1 MSAAA
6 PAADPVAERR
16 ELTEAV
22 LGSLM
27 LAFDGLELP
36 ADVAGRLATAP
47 AAGVTLFRFSNV
59 ADPGQIRSLTAAIQA
74 AAARGHGTAPKL
86 PLLIA
91 ADQEGGQLIGLGEGT
106 TPFAGNM
113 ALGAIGDPV
122 LTERVWRAMG
132 LELRALGVTVDYG
145 PLCDLA
151 TNPANPAIGIRS
163 FGDDPGAVGELVA
176 AAVRGLQS
184 AGVAAALKHFPGIG
198 DVAADSHHEL
208 PQLPAD
214 REALDAR
221 ELVPFRAGIAA
232 GARLVMSAHLA
243 VPALTGDS
251 ELPSTLAPAVMDGLL
266 RGELGF
272 DGVSITDALDMRAL
286 AQGSNQVLDILAA
299 LRAGVDLLLTAPD
312 PEARA
317 RIEPGLRHAAAR
329 GLIDTPA
336 AQASAVRV
344 RDLREWLA
352 GFDQPE
358 LAVVGSAAH
367 AALASELA
375 ARALTLVRDDDGLLP
390 LALQPSDRIAAI
402 MPTPTDQTPADTS
415 STVAPGLAAALR
427 VHHPAVDEI
436 VVDHAP
442 PADQIAAIRER
453 VRDHALIVVGTTAAL
468 AERGQAALVEAL
480 LAVGPPVVTVALRTP
495 FDLAA
500 YPLSRVHASS
510 YGLLPPSLEALGA
523 ALFGRVGF
531 PGRLPAAIPGLHP
544 TGHGLVR

>member
-1 MSAAA
+1 M
-6 PAADPVAERR
+6 AENHAV
-16 ELTEAV
+16 TDTV

-27 LAFDGLELP
+27 LAFDGLGVP
-36 ADVAGRLATAP
+36 AAIAERLAEAP

-59 ADPGQIRSLTAAIQA
+59 RDPGQIRSLTAAIQA
-74 AAARGHGTAPKL
+74 AAGHRPSAGSDAPL
-86 PLLIA
+86 IIA

-113 ALGAIGDPV
+113 ALGAAGDPN

-145 PLCDLA
+145 PVCDLA

-163 FGDDPGAVGELVA
+163 FGDDPAAVGEHVG

-184 AGVAAALKHFPGIG
+184 AGVAAGLKHFPGIG

-208 PQLPAD
+208 PRLDAD
-214 REALDAR
+214 RAALEAR

-232 GARLVMSAHLA
+232 GARIVMSAHLA
-243 VPALTGDS
+243 VPSLTGDP
-251 ELPSTLAPAVMDGLL
+251 ELPSTLSKAVMNRLL
-266 RGELGF
+266 REELGF

-286 AQGSNQVLDILAA
+286 AQGPNQVLDVLAA

-317 RIEPGLRHAAAR
+317 RIESGLRHAAKR
-329 GLIDTPA
+329 GLVDPGA
-336 AQASAVRV
+336 ARSSAGRV
-344 RDLREWLA
+344 LALRQWLA

-367 AALASELA
+367 AGLAIELA
-375 ARALTLVRDDDGLLP
+375 ARALTLVRDDDMLLP
-390 LALQPSDRIAAI
+390 LDLQPTDRIAAI
-402 MPTPTDQTPADTS
+402 MPLPTDQTPADTS

-427 VHHPAVDEI
+427 AHHQAVDEI
-436 VVDHAP
+436 VVSHAP
-442 PADQIAAIRER
+442 SADEIAEVRGR
-453 VRDHALIVVGTTAAL
+453 VGDHRLIVVGTTAAL
-468 AERGQAALVEAL
+468 AEPGQAALVSAL
-480 LAVGPPVVTVALRTP
+480 LTAGPPVVTVALRTP
-495 FDLAA
+495 FDLSA
-500 YPLSRVHASS
+500 YPRSRVHVSS

-523 ALFGRVGF
+523 ALFGRAGF
-531 PGRLPAAIPGLHP
+531 PGHLPAAIPGLGP